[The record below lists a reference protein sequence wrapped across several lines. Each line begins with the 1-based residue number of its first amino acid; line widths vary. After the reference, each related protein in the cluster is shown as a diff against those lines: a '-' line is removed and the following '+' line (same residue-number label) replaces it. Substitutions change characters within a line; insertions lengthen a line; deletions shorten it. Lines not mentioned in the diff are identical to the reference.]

1 MGEVFGAS
9 LNVDRARA
17 GLSLKATTGK
27 VISRIGRQGATYG
40 GKAGGGVDVVGDVS
54 YEVDIVDFARAVAI
68 AGSKAED
75 GLSHTDVG
83 TVASEVAI

>member
-1 MGEVFGAS
+1 MGEVFRVS

-17 GLSLKATTGK
+17 GLTLKATTGK
-27 VISRIGRQGATYG
+27 IISRIGRQRATYG
-40 GKAGGGVDVVGDVS
+40 GKARGGVDVVGDVS

-75 GLSHTDVG
+75 GLSHADVG